1 MLVQVVAILYVYL
14 RVKEMSSPFDY
25 VNAITFSK
33 KDMMRGT
40 DNDELAEKSYEPFL
54 TNRAL
59 SYHIDCVPY
68 ANEMNQYP
76 DLDKLLQ
83 FDFFINTLRP
93 MKRFAKWVKAEKV
106 DNLEAVKLSFNYSN
120 EKALQIIDLLSDEQI
135 NEIIKD
141 RTGGVEK

>member
-1 MLVQVVAILYVYL
+1 MKTDK
-14 RVKEMSSPFDY
+14 VKEMSSPFDY
-25 VNAITFSK
+25 VNAVTFSK

-54 TNRAL
+54 TNRSL

-68 ANEMNQYP
+68 ANEINRYP

-93 MKRFAKWVKAEKV
+93 MKRFAKWVKPVQNEDLESVMEYYSYSRVKAETALSV
-106 DNLEAVKLSFNYSN
+106 LTQEQLELIKQKL
-120 EKALQIIDLLSDEQI
+120 
-135 NEIIKD
+135 IK
-141 RTGGVEK
+141 GGRDGKFG

>member
-1 MLVQVVAILYVYL
+1 MM
-14 RVKEMSSPFDY
+14 KPFDY
-25 VNAITFSK
+25 VSAVTYSK
-33 KDMMRGT
+33 KDMMRNT

-68 ANEMNQYP
+68 ANEMNRYP

-93 MKRFAKWVKAEKV
+93 MKRFAKWVKPVQNE
-106 DNLEAVKLSFNYSN
+106 DLEAVMEYYSYSRVKAETALSVLTQDQLEVIKEKL
-120 EKALQIIDLLSDEQI
+120 
-135 NEIIKD
+135 IK
-141 RTGGVEK
+141 GGRDGKSG

>member
-1 MLVQVVAILYVYL
+1 
-14 RVKEMSSPFDY
+14 
-25 VNAITFSK
+25 
-33 KDMMRGT
+33 MRDT

-68 ANEMNQYP
+68 ANEMNRYP

-93 MKRFAKWVKAEKV
+93 MKRFAKWVKPVQNE
-106 DNLEAVKLSFNYSN
+106 DLEAVMEYYSYSRVKAETVLSVLTQDQIELIKEKL
-120 EKALQIIDLLSDEQI
+120 
-135 NEIIKD
+135 IK
-141 RTGGVEK
+141 GGRDGKFR